1 MKFLTRKLCRFLCFQ
16 LASLQLSIVLLFPL
30 SITFFIFMQFLILLY
45 LPVFDSVLLRIC
57 PCSRILELTFRNRNT
72 IDQVVLNNMSA
83 KAFVSGHFNVHHKDW
98 LDLFWQS
105 GGTDRPDELCYN
117 FLAISND
124 LTEMAKFLL
133 RSLTVTLTVLYFWI
147 YLFLMMAAF
156 VLQWLSLLWEKF

>member
-45 LPVFDSVLLRIC
+45 LPVFDSILLRIC
-57 PCSRILELTFRNRNT
+57 TCSRILELTFRNRNT
-72 IDQVVLNNMSA
+72 IDQVVLNNLSA

-105 GGTDRPDELCYN
+105 GRTDRPDELCYN

-124 LTEMAKFLL
+124 LTEMVKFLL
-133 RSLTVTLTVLYFWI
+133 RSLTVTLTVLYF
-147 YLFLMMAAF
+147 
-156 VLQWLSLLWEKF
+156 